1 MNVGVVLTL
10 EAKDLDSDVSSTY
23 HFTTEST
30 NDFFELTTDGDFK
43 IKKSLSGVNKTTEDY
58 QMTFD
63 VQVKIA

>member
-1 MNVGVVLTL
+1 MNEGVVLTL

-30 NDFFELTTDGDFK
+30 NDFIELTTDGDFK
-43 IKKSLSGVNKTTEDY
+43 IKKPLSGVNQTTEDY